1 MVVEFQFLGFDDVRN
16 RVLTCGHYLYSLNL
30 LTLCFYSSDK
40 KISVFSLC
48 SMVLS
53 QYFGP
58 RNCHDLLVVFLFLKV
73 ISDGLFDLS
82 TIWDLYHLS
91 GVYEFFFLY
100 SGALICMELDYGL
113 PQLVY

>member
-1 MVVEFQFLGFDDVRN
+1 MVVEFRFLGFDDVKN

-30 LTLCFYSSDK
+30 LKLCFYSSDK

-58 RNCHDLLVVFLFLKV
+58 RNCHDLP
-73 ISDGLFDLS
+73 
-82 TIWDLYHLS
+82 
-91 GVYEFFFLY
+91 VYEFFFLY